1 MRLVLSI
8 IYKTLN
14 DTDHTNLVI
23 SIVPQRGME
32 RRPGD
37 VKAESEG
44 EKRESIEKMRINL
57 WAALDYVWAV
67 ERFSPSGKGCVSA
80 EKPS

>member
-1 MRLVLSI
+1 MSLVLSI
-8 IYKTLN
+8 YKMLN
-14 DTDHTNLVI
+14 DTDHANLVI

-37 VKAESEG
+37 VKVESEG
-44 EKRESIEKMRINL
+44 GKRESIQKMRINL
-57 WAALDYVWAV
+57 WAALDYVWAM
-67 ERFSPSGKGCVSA
+67 EQFSPSGKGCVSA